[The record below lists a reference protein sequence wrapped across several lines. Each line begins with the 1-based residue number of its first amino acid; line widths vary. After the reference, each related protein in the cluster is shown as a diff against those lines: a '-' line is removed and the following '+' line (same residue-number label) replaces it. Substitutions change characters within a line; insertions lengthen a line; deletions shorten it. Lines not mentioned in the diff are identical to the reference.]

1 VESKEIDMGYRSD
14 VAAVFYATDKKNFP
28 VIKLWLQE
36 NFPMDTFHD
45 SIRWFD
51 RGMVFEEYNVKW
63 YPDYEDVKAFETAVE
78 NFVEMFCEADR
89 ETDPRIGAVE
99 IMRVGENYDDIE
111 TDEYG
116 AYEGLLEC
124 ARSIHMNITGS

>member
-1 VESKEIDMGYRSD
+1 MGYRSD
-14 VAAVFYATDKKNFP
+14 VTAVFYAADKKDFP

-36 NFPMDTFHD
+36 NFPVEMFKD

-51 RGMVFEEYNVKW
+51 RGMVFEENNVKW
-63 YPDYEDVKAFETAVE
+63 YPDYEDVKAFDAAVE
-78 NFVEMFCEADR
+78 NFVEMFCEEEEGGNR
-89 ETDPRIGAVE
+89 GAVE

-116 AYEGLLEC
+116 DYEGILEC
-124 ARSIHMNITGS
+124 VRSIRVDITGS

>member
-36 NFPMDTFHD
+36 NFPVEMFKN

-51 RGMVFEEYNVKW
+51 RGMVFEENNVKW
-63 YPDYEDVKAFETAVE
+63 YPDYEDVKAFEVARE
-78 NFVEMFCEADR
+78 KFVELFCNDLKGAVK
-89 ETDPRIGAVE
+89 GAVE

-111 TDEYG
+111 YDEYG
-116 AYEGLLEC
+116 DYEGVLEC
-124 ARSIHMNITGS
+124 ERSIRIDITRS

>member
-1 VESKEIDMGYRSD
+1 MGYRSD

-36 NFPMDTFHD
+36 NFPVEMFKN

-51 RGMVFEEYNVKW
+51 RGMVFEENNVKW
-63 YPDYEDVKAFETAVE
+63 YPDYEDVKAFEVARE
-78 NFVEMFCEADR
+78 KFVELFCNDLKGAVK
-89 ETDPRIGAVE
+89 GAVE

-111 TDEYG
+111 YDEYG
-116 AYEGLLEC
+116 DYEGVLEC
-124 ARSIHMNITGS
+124 ERSIRIDITRS

>member
-1 VESKEIDMGYRSD
+1 MGYRSD

-36 NFPMDTFHD
+36 NFPVEMFKN

-51 RGMVFEEYNVKW
+51 RGMVFEENNVKW
-63 YPDYEDVKAFETAVE
+63 YPDYEDVKAFEVARE
-78 NFVEMFCEADR
+78 KFVEMFCNDLKGAVK
-89 ETDPRIGAVE
+89 GAVE

-111 TDEYG
+111 YDEWG
-116 AYEGLLEC
+116 DYEGVLDCE
-124 ARSIHMNITGS
+124 RSIRIDITGS

>member
-36 NFPMDTFHD
+36 NFPVEMFKN

-51 RGMVFEEYNVKW
+51 RGMVFEENNVKW
-63 YPDYEDVKAFETAVE
+63 YPDYEDVKAFEVARE
-78 NFVEMFCEADR
+78 KFVEMFCNDLKGAVK
-89 ETDPRIGAVE
+89 GAVE

-111 TDEYG
+111 YDEWG
-116 AYEGLLEC
+116 DYEGVLDCE
-124 ARSIHMNITGS
+124 RSIRIDITGS